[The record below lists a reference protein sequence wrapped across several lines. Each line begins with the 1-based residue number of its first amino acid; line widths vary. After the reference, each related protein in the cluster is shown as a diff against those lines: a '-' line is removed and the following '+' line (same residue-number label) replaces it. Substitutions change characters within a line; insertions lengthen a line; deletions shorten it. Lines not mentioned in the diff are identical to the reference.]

1 MTTQSRVFER
11 ICVFCEKAKYLKGTK
26 TREALIQSVDLHVDL
41 PSGERLWV
49 KTIQGYW
56 LLSLG
61 NFLQQKRVTISLV
74 IMIRL
79 ETFKELLAVVITRKR
94 KMSVLN
100 IPMQNHKPK
109 RTPSEMKDQK
119 VNTGIF
125 KPITRLNSGENSCV
139 AQRTNKH
146 S

>member
-1 MTTQSRVFER
+1 M
-11 ICVFCEKAKYLKGTK
+11 FCEKAKYLKGTK
-26 TREALIQSVDLHVDL
+26 TREALIQSVDRRVDL
-41 PSGERLWV
+41 PCGEQLWV

-56 LLSLG
+56 LLSLE
-61 NFLQQKRVTISLV
+61 NLLQQKRATISLV
-74 IMIRL
+74 IVITL
-79 ETFKELLAVVITRKR
+79 ETFKELLAVVIRKR

-125 KPITRLNSGENSCV
+125 KPVTRLTVEKIPV
-139 AQRTNKH
+139 
-146 S
+146 

>member
-1 MTTQSRVFER
+1 MYFVKRPNT
-11 ICVFCEKAKYLKGTK
+11 LKEPK
-26 TREALIQSVDLHVDL
+26 LEALIQSVDRRVDL
-41 PSGERLWV
+41 PSGEQLWV
-49 KTIQGYW
+49 KTIQVYW

-61 NFLQQKRVTISLV
+61 NLLQQKRATISVV
-74 IMIRL
+74 IVITL
-79 ETFKELLAVVITRKR
+79 ETFKELLAVVIRKKR
-94 KMSVLN
+94 MSVLN

-146 S
+146 SQLL